1 MQWKAYFDKI
11 VKKDFFIKK
20 NAVKS
25 LNQFSG
31 VTIWKMKKKVFLS
44 WDSVTILVICRPFK
58 L

>member
-11 VKKDFFIKK
+11 VKKDSFIKK
-20 NAVKS
+20 NAVIS

-44 WDSVTILVICRPFK
+44 WDSVTILVICRPF
-58 L
+58 